1 MSVVGDGHRPQSRTE
16 TPGQI
21 FARAFR
27 ELVPHSAVP
36 GFDVEF
42 RPFAKL
48 RSTIRFDAST
58 ERMRVRV
65 SDLLETAPAEVLAGL
80 AELLIGRLYGKK
92 APTPARKAYR
102 RWVNSPAT
110 ERRILEAAR
119 TRGKKHMRPPAGRV
133 HDLDALFDSLNERY
147 FDAALRKPRLG
158 WSVRASR
165 RTMGNYDRAHD
176 AIVVNRKLDDRDVPS
191 VAVEYVLF
199 HEMLHVRHPVR
210 WRRGRRIIHPPELL
224 ADERRFD
231 GYEEAREVLLSL

>member
-1 MSVVGDGHRPQSRTE
+1 MVGDEDRSQSRAE
-16 TPGQI
+16 TPGRI

-27 ELVPHSAVP
+27 ELVPQSAVP
-36 GFDVEF
+36 DFDVEF

-48 RSTIRFDAST
+48 RSTIKFNKST
-58 ERMRVRV
+58 GRMRVRL
-65 SDLLETAPAEVLAGL
+65 SDLLQTAPTEVLAGL
-80 AELLIGRLYGKK
+80 AELLIGRLYREK

-119 TRGKKHMRPPAGRV
+119 TRGKKRMRPPAGRV

-158 WSVRASR
+158 WSLRASR

-176 AIVVNRKLDDRDVPS
+176 AIVINRKLDDREVPL
-191 VAVEYVLF
+191 VAIEFVLF

-210 WRRGRRIIHPPELL
+210 WRRGRRILHPPELL

-231 GYEEAREVLLSL
+231 GYEEARELLLSL